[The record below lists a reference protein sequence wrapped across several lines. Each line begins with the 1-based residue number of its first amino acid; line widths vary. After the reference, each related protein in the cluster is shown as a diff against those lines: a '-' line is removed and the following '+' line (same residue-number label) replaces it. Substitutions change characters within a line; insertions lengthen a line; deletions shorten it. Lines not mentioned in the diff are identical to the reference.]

1 MQSHS
6 HSNPLS
12 RSLDANPSRLN
23 PSILGASYSQ
33 STNSNA
39 ITPNLAHA
47 RSRVTALSVEF
58 VAKPSEAQK
67 IHSALPAA
75 IDGALGEVAAF
86 AGSFVMIANYEARL
100 VTVVTLWSGE
110 DRVQRCNEN
119 LRWVRALLA
128 PYMDRCLRIQTL
140 AAYGPA
146 TGQPLQRFENSRV
159 EAAFEPPCAE
169 SAFEPSIHKASD
181 EHAFCVA

>member
-12 RSLDANPSRLN
+12 RALDANLSRSN
-23 PSILGASYSQ
+23 PSTLDAVHSQ
-33 STNSNA
+33 STSSNA

-47 RSRVTALSVEF
+47 RSRITALSVEF
-58 VAKPSEAQK
+58 VAKPNEAHK
-67 IHSALPAA
+67 IHTALPAA

-110 DRVQRCNEN
+110 DRVQSCNEN

-128 PYMDRCLRIQTL
+128 PYLDRCLRVQTL
-140 AAYGPA
+140 AAYGPV
-146 TGQPLQRFENSRV
+146 TPQRSQPFEQPCAK
-159 EAAFEPPCAE
+159 AAFEPSTHAE
-169 SAFEPSIHKASD
+169 CD
-181 EHAFCVA
+181 EQAFCVV